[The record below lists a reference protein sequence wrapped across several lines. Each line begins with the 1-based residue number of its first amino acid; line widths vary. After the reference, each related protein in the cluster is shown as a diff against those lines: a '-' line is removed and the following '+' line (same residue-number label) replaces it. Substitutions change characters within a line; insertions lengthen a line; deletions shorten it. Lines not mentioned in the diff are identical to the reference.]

1 MKHIKYLCVSAL
13 FSLSLYTTSQETSD
27 TIKLWTRYPGYI
39 ITHDDDTIHGNLLLK
54 NKISNQG
61 KVFFFDNAEAEEPVK
76 KYKPRDIRAYKVAN
90 RVYETKKHSPEYT
103 TMRYSFLLKV
113 VNGPVSLYKSFYD
126 DKQRIKIN
134 EDDIW
139 KSKIDFSFSEDE
151 LQEEILGC
159 RQGKKLEDFTK
170 LKYLLKFNKSMS
182 KYLSDCPKIA
192 EKIRNKE
199 EGYQWGDLEKIVKEY
214 NEWYMSNN

>member
-1 MKHIKYLCVSAL
+1 MKRKKLLVIILMSCIELIS
-13 FSLSLYTTSQETSD
+13 FSQEQADS
-27 TIKLWTRYPGYI
+27 IKLWTRYPGYI
-39 ITHDDDTIHGNLLLK
+39 ITHNDDTIHGNLLLK

-61 KVFFFDNAEAEEPVK
+61 KVFFFDNADAEEPSE
-76 KYKPRDIRAYKVAN
+76 KYRPRDIKGYKVAN

-113 VNGPVSLYKSFYD
+113 VDGPVSLYKSFYD

-159 RQGKKLEDFTK
+159 REGEKLEDFTK
-170 LKYLLKFNKSMS
+170 LKYLLKFKKSMS

-214 NEWYMSNN
+214 NEWYLSDN